1 MTGSFSSEEQATADS
16 SYFDIRLQ
24 MARIWSE
31 RTEGFVGGTEGKGC
45 ASDLRRAT
53 YATSEVVVKLDHLT
67 SWDRGFDKSDR
78 QVWGAEKGGY
88 VFLKLPSAPAEKQTN
103 NPPQ

>member
-31 RTEGFVGGTEGKGC
+31 RTG
-45 ASDLRRAT
+45 S
-53 YATSEVVVKLDHLT
+53 
-67 SWDRGFDKSDR
+67 
-78 QVWGAEKGGY
+78 Y